1 VVDLAQ
7 AEQMVSTALVTGAAA
22 AAQQQATAAVSET
35 LKSLWDVVRRVFRND
50 PVALTA
56 AAKLH
61 DGDVPADEA
70 QVWRSELAGRLDA
83 LSDADLHDLIGRAQ
97 DVLGETDPPVGTAA
111 GRYAMALDLREAKG
125 VQVNH
130 GGSGH
135 SQTNTFS

>member
-7 AEQMVSTALVTGAAA
+7 AEQMVSTALVAGAAA

-83 LSDADLHDLIGRAQ
+83 LSDADLHDLIGHAQ
-97 DVLGETDPPVGTAA
+97 DVLGETDPVGTAA
-111 GRYAMALDLREAKG
+111 GRYAMAFDLREAKG
-125 VQVNH
+125 VQVNY

-135 SQTNTFS
+135 SQTNILS